1 MLNIKL
7 KDITVTDNLLFV
19 YQDTFWE
26 NYRDWIENI
35 FRVRFCLSYRHFVPN
50 ITFGHPV
57 VESLRKQ
64 LGQDPFFGKWVFT
77 PSEAEYLA
85 QVKGKLV
92 DCSAS
97 SSTAHAF
104 PFSLCWDLTGLLSEA
119 ELARLGAEA
128 LWLVSLPKQLCSLGH
143 CYFIFPPQILRCCFF
158 REPCLKLTFFTLL
171 IFFEFLRIS
180 FNLWLLLSDSKLL
193 KGRISFTWFAVV
205 FPELRVDTQPRLNVI
220 VKWT

>member
-1 MLNIKL
+1 MASGCKIGPSILNSDLASLGAECLRMLDSGADYL
-7 KDITVTDNLLFV
+7 HLDVMDG
-19 YQDTFWE
+19 
-26 NYRDWIENI
+26 
-35 FRVRFCLSYRHFVPN
+35 HFVPN

-180 FNLWLLLSDSKLL
+180 FNL
-193 KGRISFTWFAVV
+193 
-205 FPELRVDTQPRLNVI
+205 
-220 VKWT
+220 